1 MKKYYLGIDTS
12 AYTTSIAVVDKD
24 RNIIFDNRKVLKVE
38 SRKKGL
44 RQQDAVFQHL
54 NNIPDIIGDLT
65 ENIDVEKLDTVSVS
79 AKPRNAKNSYMPV
92 FVVGKGQAYIIA
104 KMLNLHYKEFS
115 HQEGH
120 IGAAMMSNDLIYK
133 DKFLAFHLSGGTTEV
148 LLVNN
153 KEKNFKI
160 DIIGGSLDISVGQLI
175 DRIGV
180 QLGYRFPCG
189 KKLDEISK
197 NSSIIP
203 LKYPIKTKGTW
214 ANFSGM
220 ENFFINLIQHEKYGE
235 EQIIKTMFYTIGLML
250 EKLILGTCKKTNI
263 NTIVLI
269 GGVASNSIIKEY
281 LLGNLRKK
289 GINVFLTN
297 NKLCTD
303 NGVGVAYL
311 GTIKDGH

>member
-1 MKKYYLGIDTS
+1 
-12 AYTTSIAVVDKD
+12 
-24 RNIIFDNRKVLKVE
+24 
-38 SRKKGL
+38 
-44 RQQDAVFQHL
+44 
-54 NNIPDIIGDLT
+54 
-65 ENIDVEKLDTVSVS
+65 
-79 AKPRNAKNSYMPV
+79 
-92 FVVGKGQAYIIA
+92 
-104 KMLNLHYKEFS
+104 
-115 HQEGH
+115 
-120 IGAAMMSNDLIYK
+120 IYK

-197 NSSIIP
+197 YSSIIP

-235 EQIIKTMFYTIGLML
+235 EQIIKTMFYTIGL
-250 EKLILGTCKKTNI
+250 
-263 NTIVLI
+263 
-269 GGVASNSIIKEY
+269 
-281 LLGNLRKK
+281 
-289 GINVFLTN
+289 
-297 NKLCTD
+297 
-303 NGVGVAYL
+303 
-311 GTIKDGH
+311 